1 MLVKVIRFFV
11 TAIMAVIGG
20 VIMHF
25 ANPVLTTL
33 LSTQVLQMEM
43 GIYKLTLAN
52 VVFVTLGVAIGA
64 GIGYVFAPFFADKLQ
79 RFSVWV
85 EGQLN
90 KMPLHDVI
98 AGVIGLAIG
107 LIIANLLFIS
117 LPKFSLT
124 ASTIFMSEE
133 SAM

>member
-43 GIYKLTLAN
+43 GI
-52 VVFVTLGVAIGA
+52 
-64 GIGYVFAPFFADKLQ
+64 
-79 RFSVWV
+79 
-85 EGQLN
+85 
-90 KMPLHDVI
+90 
-98 AGVIGLAIG
+98 
-107 LIIANLLFIS
+107 
-117 LPKFSLT
+117 
-124 ASTIFMSEE
+124 
-133 SAM
+133 